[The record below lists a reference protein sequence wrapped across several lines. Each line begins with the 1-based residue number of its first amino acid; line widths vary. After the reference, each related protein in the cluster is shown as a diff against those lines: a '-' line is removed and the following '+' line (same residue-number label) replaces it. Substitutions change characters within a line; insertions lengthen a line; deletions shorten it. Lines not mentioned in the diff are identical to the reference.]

1 MNEDDIK
8 TILTE
13 PIPENKGPAK
23 KNKKRNGRKKKE
35 QQQQQEQQQQE
46 QQQQQQEQEQE
57 QQEQQQQQEQVQ
69 QDNGGQSEEQDIGNI
84 TVPINLS
91 FIVFIRNLLTDIVP
105 RTKWRAEEM
114 APVGMVMNE
123 LSSLIQATQ
132 ESMAGEQPSDNSE
145 VFADA

>member
-1 MNEDDIK
+1 MNEEDIK

-23 KNKKRNGRKKKE
+23 KNKKRNGRKKKD
-35 QQQQQEQQQQE
+35 QEQKE
-46 QQQQQQEQEQE
+46 QLEQEQLGTVSE
-57 QQEQQQQQEQVQ
+57 QGGEQ
-69 QDNGGQSEEQDIGNI
+69 GGEQDIGNI

-132 ESMAGEQPSDNSE
+132 ESMSEEQPPDGSE
-145 VFADA
+145 Q

>member
-1 MNEDDIK
+1 MNEEDIK

-23 KNKKRNGRKKKE
+23 KNKKRNGRKKKD
-35 QQQQQEQQQQE
+35 QEQKE
-46 QQQQQQEQEQE
+46 QKEQQEQEQLE
-57 QQEQQQQQEQVQ
+57 QEQKEQKEQLGTVPEE
-69 QDNGGQSEEQDIGNI
+69 NGEQGGGQDIGNI

-123 LSSLIQATQ
+123 LTSLIQATQ
-132 ESMAGEQPSDNSE
+132 ESMSEEQPPDGSE
-145 VFADA
+145 Q